1 MITDYK
7 KFEKTPFINIELLK
21 IFIVISNGTWDTMS
35 EEDKFLVDGDFTEL
49 IHLLGFSVYA
59 SPKVFLRTVFLE
71 KYLLYIIVTRNKI
84 VIFPECIDEVKRY
97 QHKLVNKVKYEKL
110 LSVCKKHSNGDII
123 KNILLMISL
132 SSSID
137 VCMDPKTN
145 QLEYRKESNE
155 VILRHE
161 ANLQARIASKIID
174 LHKNFSVILEKKVY
188 IDNSLKN
195 YRKPDINISYKGTEL
210 NIELKLGIEKSIV
223 NRFNQDINKVKEFYD
238 FALVIAYDPKQH
250 IVEHYN
256 LVLPKPDKEIFLIG
270 SSTGFDDKIYFIVDR
285 VIEDKMV
292 LRNKINSAR
301 REGRKEIVDKINM
314 AFYIEN
320 KDV

>member
-1 MITDYK
+1 MVNYMN
-7 KFEKTPFINIELLK
+7 FEKVPFINIELLK
-21 IFIVISNGTWDTMS
+21 IFIVIGNGTWDTIS
-35 EEDKFLVDGDFTEL
+35 EEDKFLIDGDFTEL

-59 SPKVFLRTVFLE
+59 SPGVFLRTVFLE
-71 KYLLYIIVTRNKI
+71 KYLLYITVTRNQI
-84 VIFPECIDEVKRY
+84 VIFPESIDEVKHN
-97 QHKLVNKVKYEKL
+97 QGKLVNKVKYEKI
-110 LSVCKKHSNGDII
+110 LSVCREHSNGDII

-188 IDNSLKN
+188 IGSSLKN
-195 YRKPDINISYKGTEL
+195 YRKPDINISYEGTEL

-223 NRFNQDINKVKEFYD
+223 NRFNQDINKAKEFYD

-250 IVEHYN
+250 IVKHYN
-256 LVLPKPDKEIFLIG
+256 LVLPKPNKEIFLIG
-270 SSTGFDDKIYFIVDR
+270 SSTEFDDKIYFIVDR
-285 VIEDKMV
+285 VIENKMV
-292 LRNKINSAR
+292 LRNKINFAR
-301 REGRKEIVDKINM
+301 REERKEIVDKINM

-320 KDV
+320 KNI